1 QVLADA
7 LAAHRRDHRQLAD
20 RVRSVLERRQDRLL
34 GRATDSPRADAP
46 GAGGLALPSR
56 GRGGGPERGGPPPG
70 WALVLLR
77 GDVPA
82 AGTGSSSASAAEI
95 RRSYSASAGRSSAR
109 RASISALIFTSS
121 SPAIRLP
128 GSRAWR
134 STQGSAVQAA
144 GGALAHVPLHVHHIQ
159 RAPDD
164 ALAKGHGV
172 VEARQR

>member
-1 QVLADA
+1 MPL
-7 LAAHRRDHRQLAD
+7 RSRDSSRYGYGVSRETSLVRQP
-20 RVRSVLERRQDRLL
+20 
-34 GRATDSPRADAP
+34 SPHH
-46 GAGGLALPSR
+46 SR
-56 GRGGGPERGGPPPG
+56 GPAARRRVALGAAVVLDCGEPARL
-70 WALVLLR
+70 ALVLLR

-134 STQGSAVQAA
+134 STQVSA
-144 GGALAHVPLHVHHIQ
+144 
-159 RAPDD
+159 DD
-164 ALAKGHGV
+164 AWSERHDALRLVHDV
-172 VEARQR
+172 NQVERSWHAYQAHD